1 MSVSIINPT
10 AGDVHVNRPLTDF
23 SQKYLQNVNNFVAT
37 RAFPQMPVQKQ
48 SDQYYVF
55 SREDYYRDEVE
66 ERADG
71 TESQGTG
78 FRLSTDLYNAKV
90 YAIHQDVTDRQRA
103 NADTGLNLDE
113 SATQNVMHKMLIR
126 RERDFATKFMSTSV
140 WDTDLTGVAGTPGAG
155 QFQSWSQDTSDPI
168 ADVRLGIENVQGS
181 TGFRPNKMCIGRQAF
196 NTLMDNAAVLDRI
209 EGGATSEQPAMVQKR
224 LLAALF
230 ELDEI
235 FVMESVYN
243 SAIKGAAENTGFI
256 TGDSAL
262 LYYAPDQLSLNEPSA
277 GAAFNWT
284 GFMGATSNGFRIKRF
299 RQPEAYEADRI
310 EGQMAFDHKV
320 TGSELGYLFSNV
332 RA

>member
-1 MSVSIINPT
+1 MSVSIVNPT

-23 SQKYLQNVNNFVAT
+23 SQKYLQDTSRFIAT
-37 RAFPQMPVQKQ
+37 RAFPQKPVQFQ
-48 SDQYYVF
+48 SDSYYVF
-55 SREDYYRDEVE
+55 NRADYYRDEVE

-78 FRLSTDLYNAKV
+78 FRLSTDTYSAKV

-103 NADTGLNLDE
+103 NADAGLNLDE
-113 SATQNVMHKMLIR
+113 SATQNVMHKLLIK
-126 RERDFATKFMSTSV
+126 RERDFSDTFMASGS
-140 WDTDLTGVAGTPGAG
+140 WDTAKAGVSGTPTAS
-155 QFQSWSQDTSDPI
+155 QFKSWDQSASDPI
-168 ADVRLGIENVQGS
+168 ADVRLGIETVQGT
-181 TGFRPNKMCIGRQAF
+181 TGFRPNKMTIGRPAF

-209 EGGATSEQPAMVQKR
+209 EGGATSDQPAMVQKR

-243 SAIKGAAENTGFI
+243 SAVRGATESTGFI
-256 TGDSAL
+256 NGDSAL
-262 LYYAPDQLSLNEPSA
+262 LYYAPNQLSLNEPSA

-284 GFMGATSNGFRIKRF
+284 GWMGATSNGIRVKRF
-299 RQPEAYEADRI
+299 RQPESYEADRI

-320 TGSELGYLFSNV
+320 TGSELGYFFSNI